1 MLFFLFALFQI
12 ALCDKMTPEQAA
24 DVGKLILTD
33 PKALIPMMQH
43 AKKSDIGAVIKMLS
57 TRIHTLDDE
66 KAHIK
71 AKIAANKEK
80 QEKIAKEM
88 EQQSQQQEANAGEE
102 QPAAV
107 DTPVA
112 EKSVAA
118 PVPGKATNL
127 MATLKKVANSKNHKA
142 SGKKGGLGGILA
154 ILPLLLKGLGGH

>member
-12 ALCDKMTPEQAA
+12 AVCDKMTPEQSA
-24 DVGKLILTD
+24 DIGKLILTD

-43 AKKSDIGAVIKMLS
+43 AKKSDIGAVIKMLGA
-57 TRIHTLDDE
+57 RIHTLDDE

-71 AKIAANKEK
+71 AKIAANKVK

-88 EQQSQQQEANAGEE
+88 EQSQQQEANAGEE

>member
-1 MLFFLFALFQI
+1 
-12 ALCDKMTPEQAA
+12 MTPEQTA
-24 DVGKLILTD
+24 DIGKLILTD

-71 AKIAANKEK
+71 AKIEANKEK

-88 EQQSQQQEANAGEE
+88 EQESQQQEANAGEE
-102 QPAAV
+102 QPVAEQQPAAV
-107 DTPVA
+107 VTPVA

-127 MATLKKVANSKNHKA
+127 MATLKKVANSKDHKA
-142 SGKKGGLGGILA
+142 GKKGGLGGILA